1 MDVGCSNPCAGV
13 VWAAVAPLASGSATF
28 RIFRPKTV
36 PIYSGLVDGA
46 RMVNS
51 GRINQIL
58 TNYFPV
64 NRSGLN
70 HFPSREIGSSSRNY
84 KPASLERRLVDKC

>member
-1 MDVGCSNPCAGV
+1 MDVGCSNPCAGA
-13 VWAAVAPLASGSATF
+13 VWAAVAPLATGSATF
-28 RIFRPKTV
+28 TISQPKTE
-36 PIYSGLVDGA
+36 PIYSGLVDSA

-51 GRINQIL
+51 GRINQML
-58 TNYFPV
+58 TIYFPV

-84 KPASLERRLVDKC
+84 KPVSLGKAFGR